1 MGEIERGLMLQRGHR
16 ARARTAGDI
25 MDTCRVIRTRK
36 PKSNQAQNPRTKV
49 YHVVKVESSPRRKCE
64 KSEIRG
70 EQQANNKVS
79 NDRSTEVLGSW
90 KMRNKEPRLEGVV
103 ELIAVAMEE
112 QGRQSLDPRTRR
124 LGRTLKGVG
133 VSKPSQSSRF

>member
-1 MGEIERGLMLQRGHR
+1 MESGPRGEYQ
-16 ARARTAGDI
+16 
-25 MDTCRVIRTRK
+25 
-36 PKSNQAQNPRTKV
+36 
-49 YHVVKVESSPRRKCE
+49 